1 MPDDTR
7 ARGWGRLDTRGLGFA
22 FAGVLV
28 LFVAAVLI
36 SYSTV
41 SGRVAGGGG
50 SLAAPLGDP
59 HTPLFLAIFLRNS
72 AVALGLFAG
81 VLTAGVGSL
90 IGIALIGFLVG
101 ASTAAAATE
110 IGLAAALSSVVGYA
124 VIEIPALLL
133 AATAGVLPGASVLF
147 PSRRTGDL
155 RPFARYLA
163 RLPNA
168 LLILAIALALI
179 AVGAGVETSIITAR
193 RF

>member
-1 MPDDTR
+1 M
-7 ARGWGRLDTRGLGFA
+7 RGRGRLDPRGLSIA
-22 FAGVLV
+22 FASVLV
-28 LFVAAVLI
+28 LFVGTVLI

-50 SLAAPLGDP
+50 SISAPLGDP
-59 HTPLFLAIFLRNS
+59 HTPLFLAILLRNS
-72 AVALGLFAG
+72 AVAVGLFAG
-81 VLTAGVGSL
+81 VLTAGIGALVGV
-90 IGIALIGFLVG
+90 ALLGFLVG

-110 IGLAAALSSVVGYA
+110 VGLMVALSSVVGYA
-124 VIEIPALLL
+124 IIEIPALLL

-147 PSRRTGDL
+147 PSPRTAEL

-168 LLILAIALALI
+168 LLLLAIALALI
-179 AVGAGVETSIITAR
+179 AVGAGVETLLITSR

>member
-1 MPDDTR
+1 MPDDVS

-22 FAGVLV
+22 FAVVLI
-28 LFVAAVLI
+28 LFIAAVVI
-36 SYSTV
+36 SYSTL

-59 HTPLFLAIFLRNS
+59 HTPLFVAILLRNS

-90 IGIALIGFLVG
+90 VGIALIGFLIG

-110 IGLAAALSSVVGYA
+110 VGLAAALSSVVGYA

-147 PSRRTGDL
+147 PSRRTVEL
-155 RPFARYLA
+155 RPLSRYLA
-163 RLPNA
+163 RFPNA
-168 LLILAIALALI
+168 LFILAIALALI
-179 AVGAGVETSIITAR
+179 AVGAGVETLIITSR